1 MKSNEPL
8 HRMAEINECF
18 WILRVPRWLWHSSV
32 PDCLSKDATIPFWET
47 SRVPYTWTAFSASM
61 RERRENTATWPHIR
75 PTKMRRYQG
84 IAVETCANLSNRSTV
99 QHQSVNRKRMKGYPS
114 AGALKTAKKRKTS
127 LTCFIFTVNFNY
139 EVIKFG
145 YLCDYCSKL
154 FFRGPVGD
162 LSCGTDCYA
171 VLNVNGRFKAWP
183 PRLFGQFSASSQLIV
198 GIF

>member
-1 MKSNEPL
+1 MKSTELL

-32 PDCLSKDATIPFWET
+32 PGCLSKDATIPFWET

-61 RERRENTATWPHIR
+61 CKRRENTATWPHIR
-75 PTKMRRYQG
+75 PMKMRRYQR
-84 IAVETCANLSNRSTV
+84 IAVETCANLSNGNTV
-99 QHQSVNRKRMKGYPS
+99 QHQSVNGKRMKGYPS

-139 EVIKFG
+139 EVIKFC

-154 FFRGPVGD
+154 CFRGPVGD

-171 VLNVNGRFKAWP
+171 VLNV
-183 PRLFGQFSASSQLIV
+183 
-198 GIF
+198 